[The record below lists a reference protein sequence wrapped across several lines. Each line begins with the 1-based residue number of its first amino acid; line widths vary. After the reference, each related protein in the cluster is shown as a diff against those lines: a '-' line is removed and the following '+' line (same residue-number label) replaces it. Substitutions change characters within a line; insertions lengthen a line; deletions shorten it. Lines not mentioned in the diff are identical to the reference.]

1 MSTSAGNGNPGRT
14 LMPHDADVTTGAQ
27 HNDQSEKGKCG
38 LTVKSVSNDDH
49 TSVSSDKQVAQEKL
63 SQRTGGNDA
72 VSLDQGVQSAI
83 GRQLR
88 TMYDEIVQAP
98 VPERFEQLL
107 AELEKHQKRR

>member
-1 MSTSAGNGNPGRT
+1 
-14 LMPHDADVTTGAQ
+14 
-27 HNDQSEKGKCG
+27 
-38 LTVKSVSNDDH
+38 
-49 TSVSSDKQVAQEKL
+49 
-63 SQRTGGNDA
+63 